1 MKREEAIKMLLDTFK
16 KVTKL
21 SAEKT
26 EIKSVDGNSY
36 TVDALEVGSAIYEGE
51 APYEGAN
58 LVLEDGTE
66 LVIEAGM
73 IKEIK
78 PVAEPVEAAAEI
90 ELPKTE
96 EVTEPTAE
104 EVEKKEEEMVELPE
118 GEVIE
123 VEVEEPETET
133 EMPESS
139 NSEVEALKAEVEM
152 LKSKLEELL
161 NIVLQQEQAMGEIK
175 EQPAKEKF
183 NKVEVKLDPTR
194 ARIEKIMELKKQT
207 K

>member
-26 EIKSVDGNSY
+26 EIKSVDGKSY
-36 TVDALEVGSAIYEGE
+36 TVDAMEVGSAVYEGD
-51 APYEGAN
+51 AVYEGAN
-58 LVLEDGTE
+58 LILEDGTE

-78 PVAEPVEAAAEI
+78 PAAEPVTAAEI

-96 EVTEPTAE
+96 EVAEPIAE
-104 EVEKKEEEMVELPE
+104 EVEKKEEEEKMVEMPE
-118 GEVIE
+118 GEVE
-123 VEVEEPETET
+123 VEVEEPETE
-133 EMPESS
+133 EKEEGSNEIES
-139 NSEVEALKAEVEM
+139 LKSEVEM

>member
-26 EIKSVDGNSY
+26 EIKSVDGKSY
-36 TVDALEVGSAIYEGE
+36 TVDALEVGSAIYEGD

-96 EVTEPTAE
+96 EVTEPVAE
-104 EVEKKEEEMVELPE
+104 EVEKKDEEKMVELPE
-118 GEVIE
+118 GEVE
-123 VEVEEPETET
+123 VEVEEPETE
-133 EMPESS
+133 EKEEGS
-139 NSEVEALKAEVEM
+139 NEVETLKAEVEM

-183 NKVEVKLDPTR
+183 NKIEVKLDPTR